1 MSDEQFNR
9 TNADALTQKIAE
21 RLGERQR
28 KLEMMACWEC
38 NDRKRRLTSGAW
50 ISTAVAAC
58 LLFGIF
64 ISPLLRQ
71 QASPLDELGIATP
84 TLSTFRAA
92 TPAQQKIVT
101 LLNGSDY
108 DALIELLPNEL
119 KNSDEML
126 KTLSIADDEEAEYE
140 AEVEMHYNCEL
151 RWIYI
156 YALVKTNKTDDAIG
170 ELEVYLQQKDLRE
183 HSEDAERLLTKL
195 KSEK

>member
-28 KLEMMACWEC
+28 KLEMMARWER

-71 QASPLDELGIATP
+71 QASPLDELGIAAPSLT
-84 TLSTFRAA
+84 TFRAA
-92 TPAQQKIVT
+92 TPAQQQIVT

-156 YALVKTNKTDDAIG
+156 YALVKTDKIDRAIV